1 MKLKKNLCAPILILF
16 INIVLIVS
24 CKKEKL
30 TNLTP
35 DNLTECPTC
44 ATQFRESARL
54 EEARVEHGNA
64 MVFQY
69 KNYWSSDRSTGA
81 PYTGLFFEVREGQS
95 FFDFD
100 ENTIASEK
108 AVHITMCPFCN
119 TIPLKPVGG
128 KLKGKRVD
136 KNRWLVEAA
145 VALAAP
151 DGSVFDTLAF
161 KHYFT
166 RN

>member
-1 MKLKKNLCAPILILF
+1 MKRKKIFYAPIFTLF
-16 INIVLIVS
+16 ISTVFLIS

-44 ATQFRESARL
+44 ETQFRESSRL
-54 EEARVEHGNA
+54 EGARVENGNA
-64 MVFQY
+64 VVFQY
-69 KNYWSSDRSTGA
+69 KNYWSSDRSTGT

-145 VALAAP
+145 VALAAT
-151 DGSVFDTLAF
+151 DGSVFDTLTF